1 MRALRSPASPRR
13 GFTLVEI
20 GISVVL
26 TAILATSV
34 ALAASRGY
42 GAYRAT
48 QQSNDVESSVR
59 QALDR
64 AARELLSSGASVLT
78 PANIDDQFGTSDL
91 VFQQA
96 TGQAGG
102 NLVWGNPLR
111 LAFEYD
117 TGELDNGQDDDTDG
131 LVDEGRLVFVRDDG
145 LASETRVV
153 LCHDVREFGE
163 GETDDD
169 EDENG
174 NGIVDECGFNVH
186 REGTVLTLR
195 LTLED
200 NGDTNSVIR
209 TLETS
214 IRLRN

>member
-1 MRALRSPASPRR
+1 MSARRA
-13 GFTLVEI
+13 FTLVELLI
-20 GISVVL
+20 AVVL

-42 GAYRAT
+42 DAYEAT

-64 AARELLSSGASVLT
+64 AARELLSSGVSVIS
-78 PANIDDQFGTSDL
+78 PANIDDQFGTSDV

-96 TGQAGG
+96 AGQAAG
-102 NLVWGNPLR
+102 NVVWGNPLR
-111 LAFEYD
+111 LLFEYD

-145 LASETRVV
+145 LASEQRVV
-153 LCHDVREFGE
+153 LCHSVREFGE

-174 NGIVDECGFNVH
+174 NGIVDEAGFNVH
-186 REGTVLTLR
+186 RDGTVLTLR
-195 LTLED
+195 LTLEQS
-200 NGDTNSVIR
+200 GDSNSVIR